1 MKKLYCAAFTY
12 MIAGLASGLFYREFT
27 KANDFTGDSQLSVVH
42 THLLALGMLFFLTVL
57 ALDKLF
63 NLSALRMFNVFFW
76 TYNAGLALTT
86 ATMVLSGVLT
96 VQGST
101 PSAAIAGISGLGH
114 IGLTAGLI
122 LLFITLGKRVSG
134 KETAEAELT
143 TAN

>member
-1 MKKLYCAAFTY
+1 MKKLYYAALTY
-12 MIAGLASGLFYREFT
+12 MIAGLVSGLLYREFT

-57 ALDKLF
+57 ALDKTYD
-63 NLSALRMFNVFFW
+63 LSAVRMSNAFFW
-76 TYNAGLALTT
+76 TYNAGLVLTT
-86 ATMVLSGVLT
+86 AMMVLSGVLT
-96 VQGST
+96 VQGAT

-114 IGLTAGLI
+114 IGLTAGLV

-134 KETAEAELT
+134 KATSEAELT

>member
-1 MKKLYCAAFTY
+1 MKKLYYAALTY

-27 KANDFTGDSQLSVVH
+27 KANDFTGDSQLSVAH

-57 ALDKLF
+57 ALDKIFGLSGLRLF
-63 NLSALRMFNVFFW
+63 TAFFW

-86 ATMVLSGVLT
+86 AMMILSGVLT

-114 IGLTAGLI
+114 MGLTAGLV
-122 LLFITLGKRVSG
+122 LLFVTLGKRVPD
-134 KETAEAELT
+134 KATAEAGLT
-143 TAN
+143 TVS